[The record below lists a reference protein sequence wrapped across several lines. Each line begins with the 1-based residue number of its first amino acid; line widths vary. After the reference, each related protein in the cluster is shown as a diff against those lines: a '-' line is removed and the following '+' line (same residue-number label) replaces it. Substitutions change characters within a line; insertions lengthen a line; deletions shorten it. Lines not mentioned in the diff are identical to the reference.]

1 MVRLNTPSPKK
12 REDFSNTEDYI
23 KHLEMQV
30 EWRRMKDAMIEI
42 YKKMEKEST
51 KPDTLEP
58 DNTVKKT
65 LHLLLLWNK
74 RVG

>member
-23 KHLEMQV
+23 KHLKMQV

-42 YKKMEKEST
+42 YKKKWRRV
-51 KPDTLEP
+51 PNLI
-58 DNTVKKT
+58 
-65 LHLLLLWNK
+65 LWSLIIL
-74 RVG
+74 